1 MVAVI
6 LLLSPGIFYY
16 DSPSVAAQL
25 NATGYGGATGFTSNI
40 FTPLNSTAF
49 GGTNHTSGFYAQV
62 TVFTGLAFVFDQFGN
77 VMLTLLNLP
86 RIMIYLIATPMTILG
101 FPIAATSILISLLFG
116 LLMFILVIEGIS
128 AWQKYQIRGN
138 G

>member
-1 MVAVI
+1 MVTMI
-6 LLLSPGIFYY
+6 LLLSPAIFYY
-16 DSPSVAAQL
+16 DSPQVAAQL
-25 NATGYGGATGFTSNI
+25 NATGWGAASGFTSNI

-49 GGTNHTSGFYAQV
+49 GGTNHTSGFFAQV

-77 VMLTLLNLP
+77 IMLTLLNLP
-86 RIMIYLIATPMTILG
+86 KIMIYLISTPLSILG
-101 FPIAATSILISLLFG
+101 FPIATTSVLVSLFFG

-128 AWQKYQIRGN
+128 AWQKYQIRGQ